1 MQCKLNIKIKDIL
14 INGTIAQRVY
24 VCEKD
29 FKYFALY
36 YFHQF
41 FTHPIAD
48 FHYDFYDDL
57 MKLSKYELDE
67 LAWICFRES
76 AKTSITKMFLCWC
89 ICYKKKRYI
98 NYDSYD
104 KANAEAALFDV
115 AVWLQTNPRII
126 ADFGQLYYGEDT
138 DNREKQSKIQRLNNF
153 ITANRIKVE
162 AFSTQRSTL
171 GRIYKH
177 YRPDLFIL
185 DDIEN
190 MRTKVSYPVTQKIKD
205 HIGEMRAGLPANAGV
220 IYLGNYITEDGVIS
234 DVMKNVE
241 NNPKGQL
248 RFIPVEIDGKIAWKG
263 KYVRTN
269 TMANKLNNKISNP
282 FKYKISLQHRLEKL
296 GEIIYETFMMNNPE
310 KSGDLVFNRGIIK
323 ELLKNAKDTIKEVAG
338 LKIWREFKANHR
350 FGLGAD
356 TSEGKGLDANAL
368 VIIDYSTRPAAV
380 AATFE
385 DNEIA
390 PNLFAHEV
398 SRAGL
403 LYGECIA
410 APEINNTG
418 WATLAELQTIPYENI
433 HVREIKHKRTQKISN
448 EYGIRMTTGVKY
460 DIISNFVSAVEDGEL
475 IIYDIGLLNECYYY
489 KKQDLNAMKME
500 NGMTRHFD
508 KLMAAAI
515 AWEMRKYARLSKTE
529 QKQIFFNKQKPY
541 DK

>member
-1 MQCKLNIKIKDIL
+1 MKCGLNLKIKNIL

-36 YFHQF
+36 YFNQF
-41 FTHPIAD
+41 FTHPIAG

-57 MKLSKYELDE
+57 MKLSKYEFDE

-89 ICYKKKRYI
+89 ICYRKKRYI

-104 KANAEAALFDV
+104 KSNAEAALFDI

-126 ADFGQLYYGEDT
+126 ADFGQLYYGEDM
-138 DNREKQSKIQRLNNF
+138 DNKEKQSKIQRLNNF
-153 ITANRIKVE
+153 VTANGIKVE

-190 MRTKVSYPVTQKIKD
+190 MKTKTSYPVTQKIKD
-205 HIGEMRAGLPANAGV
+205 HISEMRAGLPANAGV

-234 DVMKNVE
+234 EIMKNVE
-241 NNPKGQL
+241 NNPKGKL

-269 TMANKLNNKISNP
+269 TMANKLNSKIDNP

-310 KSGDLVFNRGIIK
+310 KSGDLVFNRDIIK
-323 ELLKNAKDTIKEVAG
+323 ELLKNAKDPIKEVAG

-368 VIIDYSTRPAAV
+368 VTIDYSTRPAV
-380 AATFE
+380 VVATFE

-403 LYGECIA
+403 LYGECIV

-515 AWEMRKYARLSKTE
+515 AWEMRKYARLSKAKE
-529 QKQIFFNKQKPY
+529 KQIFFNKQKEY
-541 DK
+541 V